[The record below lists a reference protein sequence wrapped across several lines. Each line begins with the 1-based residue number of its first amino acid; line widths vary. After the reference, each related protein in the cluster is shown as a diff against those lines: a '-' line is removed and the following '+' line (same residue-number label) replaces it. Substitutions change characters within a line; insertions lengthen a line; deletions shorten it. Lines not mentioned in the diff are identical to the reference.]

1 MSQTIEQGDNH
12 KLVDN
17 LLCPSCGGQ
26 TQVDKTTY
34 TVDLG
39 LGVVVVRRIPAAIY
53 TWCGDE
59 WIADVTVQEL
69 KGIVGDA
76 KRRKSQAEIVDYQD
90 KVGMPNNAVT
100 PI

>member
-1 MSQTIEQGDNH
+1 M

-39 LGVVVVRRIPAAIY
+39 SGIVVVRRIPAAIC
-53 TWCGDE
+53 TRCGDE
-59 WIADVTVQEL
+59 WLADVTVQEL
-69 KGIVGDA
+69 EGIVEDA
-76 KRRKSQAEIVDYQD
+76 KKRKSQAEIVDYQD
-90 KVGMPNNAVT
+90 RMGISKNAVT

>member
-1 MSQTIEQGDNH
+1 M

-39 LGVVVVRRIPAAIY
+39 SGIVVVRRIPAAIC
-53 TWCGDE
+53 TRCGDE
-59 WIADVTVQEL
+59 WLADVTVQEL
-69 KGIVGDA
+69 EGIVEDA
-76 KRRKSQAEIVDYQD
+76 KKRKSQAEIIDYQD
-90 KVGMPNNAVT
+90 RMGISKNAVT